1 MHFTI
6 IYPEKYNTIICTE
19 NEWANMGF
27 SQITTNQSLYF
38 DRNDYNQY
46 LVENQYPR
54 NSLHEIVFES
64 LQTNDNYYNNNP
76 SKKLPSE
83 QNIYLNPN
91 YTLTY
96 SSLPQE

>member
-19 NEWANMGF
+19 NEWANMNF
-27 SQITTNQSLYF
+27 NQITTNQSLYF
-38 DRNDYNQY
+38 DKNDYNQY
-46 LVENQYPR
+46 LVENQYPH
-54 NSLHEIVFES
+54 NSLNEIIFES
-64 LQTNDNYYNNNP
+64 FQPNDNYSNNNL
-76 SKKLPSE
+76 SKKLPNE

-96 SSLPQE
+96 SSLTS